1 MIENAKLSESKV
13 LNENKSKIIKIK
25 IVNIEY
31 KRKIFVT
38 CFSISE
44 LSNEIKSRSIKT
56 IENYFGNCDNKVLMS
71 KRNLLESKLE
81 KYVPDNTHSSIS
93 KALTLS
99 KLLEELEE

>member
-25 IVNIEY
+25 RVNIEY

-44 LSNEIKSRSIKT
+44 LSNEIKFVRVFL
-56 IENYFGNCDNKVLMS
+56 NV
-71 KRNLLESKLE
+71 
-81 KYVPDNTHSSIS
+81 
-93 KALTLS
+93 
-99 KLLEELEE
+99 

>member
-25 IVNIEY
+25 RVNIEY

-44 LSNEIKSRSIKT
+44 LLNEIKFVRVFLNVSSYISI
-56 IENYFGNCDNKVLMS
+56 
-71 KRNLLESKLE
+71 R
-81 KYVPDNTHSSIS
+81 
-93 KALTLS
+93 
-99 KLLEELEE
+99 